1 MSPNPIPVPNSGI
14 PTSTTPQPPIPA
26 KPTTPTA
33 PTPVKV
39 PIRMPKVNLLETQEI
54 IGKLETLTQSKVICY
69 YTPPGLFIN
78 QGHPDIFLEQLR
90 KIGPQT
96 KISLVLISDGG
107 DSSASLRI
115 ATVLREYC
123 QELQVIVPSRCAS
136 AATVLALAA
145 DKIIMCSSGY
155 LTAIDTSLIHGMNP
169 RGPDNVPVPVSVDQV
184 KRIIKFLNEEGPAI
198 TEQHKEGSYRTLFK
212 YIHPITIGE
221 IDRIS
226 SRTILVANKM
236 MKMHP
241 GSFENDEKIDWIAQ
255 HLYNDYPEHGFPILF
270 QEAKD
275 IGLPVE
281 KATMEMTD
289 LLRNLVNYYDS
300 TTNPAITYL
309 SESFS
314 HDNSFTNLVESLGTR
329 TCFHMNRDRRLSPIT
344 RKWQTETDLS
354 TWVNIVPPKN
364 PGDKITIYPLEFLTP
379 PEPKSSPEEPVPTP
393 APEDQEGA

>member
-1 MSPNPIPVPNSGI
+1 MTDNHPANPQIETPPLSGPNVQPATSLKDSPM
-14 PTSTTPQPPIPA
+14 
-26 KPTTPTA
+26 
-33 PTPVKV
+33 PTPPKSQ
-39 PIRMPKVNLLETQEI
+39 IRFPKINLLETQEI
-54 IGKLETLTQSKVICY
+54 IEKLESLTKSKVLSY
-69 YTPPGLFIN
+69 YTPKGLSIN

-90 KIGPQT
+90 RMGAQE

-123 QELQVIVPSRCAS
+123 KELHVIVPSTCAS
-136 AATVLALAA
+136 AATVLALSA

-155 LTAIDTSLIHGMNP
+155 LTAIDTSLVHGLNP
-169 RGPDNVPVPVSVDQV
+169 KGPDGIPVPVSVDQV
-184 KRIIKFLNEEGPAI
+184 KRIVKFLNEEGPAI
-198 TEQHKEGSYRTLFK
+198 TDQNREGSYRTLFK

-226 SRTILVANKM
+226 SRTILVATKM

-241 GSFENDEKIDWIAQ
+241 QSFENETKIDWIAS

-281 KATMEMTD
+281 KANMEMTD

-300 TTNPAITYL
+300 SSRPAITYL
-309 SESFS
+309 SESFC
-314 HDNSFTNLVESLGTR
+314 HDNSLTNLVESLGVR
-329 TCFHMNRDRRLSPIT
+329 TSFRVNRDKRLSSLT
-344 RKWQTETDLS
+344 KKWQNETDLS
-354 TWVNIVPPKN
+354 SWVNIVPPKN
-364 PGDKITIYPLEFLTP
+364 PGEKTTIYPLEILSPQPRKESSYEPPTTLTP
-379 PEPKSSPEEPVPTP
+379 ETVEAE
-393 APEDQEGA
+393 